1 MVSMS
6 ALRSAYPRWSED
18 QLRKPGTWDD
28 FFKAIQG
35 SHVLRG
41 HPEVARHLV
50 SVPMAA
56 LCISAITNGELL
68 FGLAKRPDAKQLHIA
83 VGEFLRR
90 VDVLPW
96 DAAVSEHYGI
106 VRANLQRHGT
116 ILAPLDL
123 QIAAH
128 ALSLDAVLVT
138 NDGAFRQVP
147 NLNLEDWSS

>member
-1 MVSMS
+1 MKRYMLDTNMVS
-6 ALRSAYPRWSED
+6 
-18 QLRKPGTWDD
+18 
-28 FFKAIQG
+28 
-35 SHVLRG
+35 HVVRG

-68 FGLAKRPDAKQLHIA
+68 FGLAKRPDAKQLHIV

-96 DAAVSEHYGI
+96 DAVVSEQYGI
-106 VRANLQRHGT
+106 VRANLQRQGK